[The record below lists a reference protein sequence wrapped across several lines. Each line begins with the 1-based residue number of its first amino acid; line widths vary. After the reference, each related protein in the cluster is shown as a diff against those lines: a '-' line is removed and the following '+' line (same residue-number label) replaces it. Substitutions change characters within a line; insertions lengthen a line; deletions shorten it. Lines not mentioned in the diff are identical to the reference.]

1 MGASQIVS
9 ERPSNATES
18 DGEQRVDEPRHS
30 RASLMVFEALQMRAS
45 LAVESIGSDELPMPQ
60 ERDSQS
66 ESDSETEDRHT
77 RVSLMVPQD
86 FQPRS
91 SRISI
96 SLVGDTDYE
105 PEITQDASEPSSSA
119 DSTA

>member
-18 DGEQRVDEPRHS
+18 DGEQQVDEPRHS
-30 RASLMVFEALQMRAS
+30 RASLMVSEALQMRTS
-45 LAVESIGSDELPMPQ
+45 LAVESIGSDELVEPQ

-66 ESDSETEDRHT
+66 DSEPEGLHA

-86 FQPRS
+86 FQPRR

-96 SLVGDTDYE
+96 SLVGDTDFE
-105 PEITQDASEPSSSA
+105 PEITQDASERSSAA